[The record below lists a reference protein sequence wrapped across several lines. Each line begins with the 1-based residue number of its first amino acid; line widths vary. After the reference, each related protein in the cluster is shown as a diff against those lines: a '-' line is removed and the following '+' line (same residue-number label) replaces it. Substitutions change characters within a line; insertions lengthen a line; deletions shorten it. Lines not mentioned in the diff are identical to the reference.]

1 LIEIDGARGRGPIAP
16 PFVALSMAVIAVVNR
31 KGGSGKSTLATHL
44 AAFYAGRGEA
54 VMLGDVDKQQST
66 HGWLRQRAA
75 QSLPNSAPIVG
86 WAVDPKRV
94 LRPPAGVRHVV
105 LDTPGGLR
113 GFDLAR
119 VAAFADVIVMPVC
132 HSVFDR
138 ESAADCHAELKALP
152 RVAEGR
158 CKLVAVGMRV
168 DARTRGAEALATWA
182 AGLGLPFAGVV
193 REAQAYVRTVERG
206 LTVFDLPPAQ
216 AQAHVAEWQP
226 IVDWIEPSLNAVHRP
241 ALRAN
246 PTVLRAAPVLPA
258 RPILEPAKRPGF
270 AARLAAALRWPELP
284 QRAS

>member
-1 LIEIDGARGRGPIAP
+1 
-16 PFVALSMAVIAVVNR
+16 MAVIAVVNR

-44 AAFYAGRGEA
+44 AAFYAGRGDA
-54 VMLGDVDKQQST
+54 VMLGDVDRQQST

-75 QSLPNSAPIVG
+75 QALPHSAPIVG

-158 CKLVAVGMRV
+158 CKVVAVGMRV
-168 DARTRGAEALATWA
+168 DARTRGAEALAAWA
-182 AGLGLPFAGVV
+182 AGIGLPFAGVL

-206 LTVFDLPPAQ
+206 LTVFDLPKSQ
-216 AQAHVAEWQP
+216 GQAHVAEWQP

-241 ALRAN
+241 ALRAH
-246 PTVLRAAPVLPA
+246 PTVLRPTPVAASAPPVAPS
-258 RPILEPAKRPGF
+258 PKPGL
-270 AARLAAALRWPELP
+270 AARLAAAFRWPRTPALP
-284 QRAS
+284 QRPLTGSVGPSVLDGAS